1 VRRLAE
7 ILDLGAFDRV
17 IADLEIAGLC
27 SDSRKVRP
35 GDVFFALAGAKD
47 DGLHHAREAMAK
59 GAALVVAERAPD
71 FPAPRFLRVKDA
83 RAALAR
89 AASRFYPRQPATI
102 AAVTGTSGK
111 TSVAAFVRQIF
122 EKLGHEA
129 ASLGT
134 LGIVSRPVTVYG
146 SLTTPDPI
154 ALHQSLERLADA
166 GVTHLAIEASS
177 HGLDQ
182 KRLDG
187 VRLTAAA
194 FTNLSRDHLD
204 YHATLEDYL
213 NAKLR
218 LIRELLPRG
227 ENVVIDADTDIASQ
241 VEAAALASGRQA
253 FTVGVRGEAIRLADS
268 LREGFATRIDLV
280 HKDLQYSVLLPLPG
294 DFQVSNALVAAGLC
308 IACGDEPAR
317 VFAALEAL
325 AGAPGRLERVA
336 ETRGAPIFVDYA
348 HKPDALEKTLAALR
362 PFVRRRLIVVF
373 GCGGD
378 RDPGKR
384 PMMGAIA
391 TRGADVVIVTDD
403 NPRSE
408 PPAKIRAAIL
418 AAAPGAREIG
428 DRTEAIRA
436 GLAMLGE
443 GDALVIA
450 GKGHETGQIIGERTL
465 PFSDADCVRAA
476 LEEAA

>member
-7 ILDLGAFDRV
+7 ILDLGGSDNA
-17 IADLEIAGLC
+17 IADLEITGLC
-27 SDSRKVRP
+27 SDSRKVKP
-35 GDVFFALAGAKD
+35 GDVFFALSGVKDNGLAHAK
-47 DGLHHAREAMAK
+47 EALEK
-59 GAALVVAERAPD
+59 GAALIVAERAPE
-71 FPAPRFLRVKDA
+71 FAASRFLRIDDA
-83 RAALAR
+83 RLGLAR

-111 TSVAAFVRQIF
+111 TSVVAFVRQIW
-122 EKLGHEA
+122 ERLGFEA

-154 ALHQSLERLADA
+154 ALHQSLERLAEA
-166 GVTHLAIEASS
+166 GVTHLAMEASS

-213 NAKLR
+213 AAKLR

-227 ENVVIDADTDIASQ
+227 ASVVIDADTDVAKR
-241 VEAAALASGRQA
+241 VEASALASGRRP
-253 FTVGVRGEAIRLADS
+253 FTIGIRGESIRLADS
-268 LREGFATRIDLV
+268 IREGFATRIDLAY
-280 HKDLQYSVLLPLPG
+280 KDLQYSVLLPLPG

-308 IACGDEPAR
+308 IACGGDPAA
-317 VFAALEAL
+317 VFAALEGL
-325 AGAPGRLERVA
+325 EGAPGRLERVA

-348 HKPDALEKTLAALR
+348 HKPDAIEKTLAALR
-362 PFVRRRLIVVF
+362 PFVRGRLIVVF

-391 TRGADVVIVTDD
+391 TRGADAVIVTDD

-408 PPAKIRAAIL
+408 PPAAIRAAIL
-418 AAAPGAREIG
+418 AAAPSAREIG
-428 DRTEAIRA
+428 DRGEAIRA
-436 GLAMLGE
+436 GIAMLAD

-450 GKGHETGQIIGERTL
+450 GKGHETGQIIGDRTL
-465 PFSDADCVRAA
+465 PFSDAESVRAA
-476 LEEAA
+476 LEEAP

>member
-1 VRRLAE
+1 MRRLAE
-7 ILDLGAFDRV
+7 ILELSASDAAF
-17 IADLEIAGLC
+17 ADLEIAGLC
-27 SDSRKVRP
+27 ADSRKVKS

-47 DGLHHAREAMAK
+47 DGLAHASEALAK
-59 GAALVVAERAPD
+59 GAALVVGERAPEI
-71 FPAPRFLRVKDA
+71 PASKFLRVDDA
-83 RAALAR
+83 RLALAR
-89 AASRFYPRQPATI
+89 ASSRFYPRQPATI

-122 EKLGHEA
+122 ERLGYEA

-134 LGIVSRPVTVYG
+134 LGIVSRPITVYG

-166 GVTHLAIEASS
+166 GVTHLAMEASS
-177 HGLDQ
+177 HGLHQ

-204 YHATLEDYL
+204 YHATQEDYL
-213 NAKLR
+213 DAKLR
-218 LIRELLPRG
+218 LIRDLLPRG
-227 ENVVIDADTDIASQ
+227 ANAVIDADTEVARR
-241 VEAAALASGRQA
+241 VEAAALASGRRP
-253 FTVGVRGEAIRLADS
+253 FTIGVRGQAIRLADAR
-268 LREGFATRIDLV
+268 REEFATRIDLV
-280 HKDLQYSVLLPLPG
+280 HNDLQYSVLLPLPG

-308 IACGDEPAR
+308 IVCGGEPGA
-317 VFAALEAL
+317 VFAALESL
-325 AGAPGRLERVA
+325 QGAPGRLERVA
-336 ETRGAPIFVDYA
+336 EIRGAPIFVDYA

-362 PFVRRRLIVVF
+362 PFVRGRLIVVF

-391 TRGADVVIVTDD
+391 TRGADAVIVTDD

-408 PPAKIRAAIL
+408 SPAAIRAAIL
-418 AAAPGAREIG
+418 AAAPNAREIG
-428 DRTEAIRA
+428 DRAEAIRA
-436 GLAMLGE
+436 GIAMVKD

-450 GKGHETGQIIGERTL
+450 GKGHETGQIIGDRTL
-465 PFSDADCVRAA
+465 PFSDADSVRAA
-476 LEEAA
+476 LKGAA